1 MWWAHPGGRQGGTDG
16 HGRYNGTLQRSDT
29 SGETWELAAHIT
41 PGVYPAG
48 GYGYSDM
55 HALADACA
63 SLFCFLHLRT
73 MLESHMQ
80 PARSLR
86 LALLVAG

>member
-1 MWWAHPGGRQGGTDG
+1 MAATGVMWWAHPGGRQGSTDG

-55 HALADACA
+55 HALADG
-63 SLFCFLHLRT
+63 SLAIIYQKTFDPRV
-73 MLESHMQ
+73 
-80 PARSLR
+80 R
-86 LALLVAG
+86 